1 MKNHSLRAVVT
12 AGVLVCFPG
21 CSSTPAGS
29 TPVAGPGDGASGL
42 DASMAGVTPNPSGTG
57 TVPPPDGQSAT
68 TPAAPDADH
77 ASPGDDSSLP
87 APDASMSPGLPEAS
101 ALDDGATPV
110 TQGDSGT
117 AVSPGTCATGM
128 VRIPAKN
135 QSFMMGFDP
144 AEAPGT
150 IWACYLGKHQVTFTH
165 DYCMDA
171 NLVTQGDFSKVMG
184 FNPSKHKTAD
194 LTLPVDSETWYDA
207 VLYCNKKSQADG
219 LQPAYTL
226 GAITMNGPSA
236 SNIASVAVDITKNG
250 YRLPTNAEYEYAE
263 RANTT
268 GLYFFSPTRTPDITT
283 LGAVYAWYSV
293 NSGGVTQPVGKLK
306 PNPWG
311 LYDIVGNLFEW
322 EHDWEGPYAT
332 TPEVDPLGPATGT
345 GCGSFGLGI
354 QKMAKGGSWHTDVAT
369 HMRISYHFKWA
380 PSATHAELGFRCVST
395 ATK

>member
-1 MKNHSLRAVVT
+1 MKLQP
-12 AGVLVCFPG
+12 L
-21 CSSTPAGS
+21 
-29 TPVAGPGDGASGL
+29 PVAFAVGILACLPACSGGTGQDGASTGNAQG
-42 DASMAGVTPNPSGTG
+42 DASGDGSPGSVSPAPSSSSGSPSAEAGTEAEG
-57 TVPPPDGQSAT
+57 
-68 TPAAPDADH
+68 PAAPDGAVDL
-77 ASPGDDSSLP
+77 DSALP
-87 APDASMSPGLPEAS
+87 PPDASTPPAADDAALQDSPAVP
-101 ALDDGATPV
+101 
-110 TQGDSGT
+110 GDSTTVLPAG
-117 AVSPGTCATGM
+117 SCASGM

-144 AEAPGT
+144 SEAPGT

-171 NLVTQGDFSKVMG
+171 NLVTQAEFSKLMG

-194 LTLPVDSETWYDA
+194 STLPVDSETWYDA

-219 LQPAYTL
+219 LQPAYSYGAVTL
-226 GAITMNGPSA
+226 NGSSA
-236 SNIASVAVDITKNG
+236 SNIAGVTVDLTKNG

-268 GLYFFSPTRTPDITT
+268 GLYFFSPTKTANITA

-306 PNPWG
+306 PNPFG

-322 EHDWEGPYAT
+322 ENDWEGPYVT

-345 GCGSFGLGI
+345 GCGTFDLGI

-380 PSATHAELGFRCVST
+380 PSASHAELGFRVVST
-395 ATK
+395 AQ